1 MSLLYGHQLFF
12 LRSMCEEKNK
22 KTVNPEVDKQSKC
35 FGEIL
40 KGRLKL
46 NE

>member
-22 KTVNPEVDKQSKC
+22 KTVNPEVDKQSKR

-40 KGRLKL
+40 KGRLKW